1 MNNRDFYGTEFYS
14 FCQHEYDKARVH
26 LKNCGKPNDDYDRF
40 LYLQDEI
47 KKRKNEAKNDDK
59 L

>member
-1 MNNRDFYGTEFYS
+1 MNKRDFYGAEFYA

-40 LYLQDEI
+40 LI
-47 KKRKNEAKNDDK
+47 SEAKFSATYFKRFLD
-59 L
+59 